1 MTIQEQI
8 EHFDVLVAQMR
19 SVIIS
24 KSQDYATDTD
34 TLSNFKDTAA
44 ICGLQPRQIVLT
56 MIAIKV
62 ARLGVLL
69 NKEDG
74 PINEPIADSILDLAN
89 YAILLDMVIAET
101 DIFTTKPV

>member
-1 MTIQEQI
+1 MTRQEQI
-8 EHFDVLVAQMR
+8 EHFDVMVSRMR
-19 SVIIS
+19 ETLIN
-24 KSQDYATDTD
+24 KGDDYATDID
-34 TLSNFKDTAA
+34 RLSNFKDTAA

-69 NKEDG
+69 NKPDG

-89 YAILLDMVIAET
+89 YAILLDMVVAET
-101 DIFTTKPV
+101 DIFTSKPV

>member
-1 MTIQEQI
+1 MTRQEQI
-8 EHFDVLVAQMR
+8 EHFEEMVLRMR
-19 SVIIS
+19 NTLIN
-24 KSQDYATDTD
+24 KGDDYANADR
-34 TLSNFKDTAA
+34 LSNFKYTAA

-69 NKEDG
+69 NKPDG

-89 YAILLDMVIAET
+89 YAILLDMVVAET
-101 DIFTTKPV
+101 DIFTSKPV